1 MIASLTSRLKNKF
14 FRDAATLQIGS
25 LFNAVGNFAS
35 AALLAHFLGAET
47 QGQFYVAVSLY
58 SLLWFLVN
66 QGLLQAT
73 VAQVAAANA
82 RGQPEKVAAWLAW
95 LLKSNIAFGVVLC
108 AVGFLAL
115 PWVATHWLGS
125 SSEVGQWAAWLAL
138 SPLLE
143 TPRIVACAAM
153 HGTRRMV
160 PFAQTENAQEAMRV
174 FLVVVGALVTNSAT
188 GPVVGTLIASLCGSV
203 AALELYRR
211 ERKNA
216 NSPLPGMRDILAHV
230 RDVPLTLGTAL
241 GVKLG
246 IVRNLNALC
255 MEVIPSLLIE
265 RFGSTEWVAYLRIA
279 QRLMRVPLM
288 LMQGINRTSVPAFSE
303 LAGLKDVDRLRR
315 VYFKT
320 SFLSGLF
327 ISAGV
332 LLVMPFLG
340 WILRFA
346 FPSDYVQPVLTTCWI
361 LVPGF
366 LVMSFSVA
374 NDTFY
379 LITNTLRVAVVISV
393 GAMIPS
399 VIGIAYLAWAYPTTG
414 VAWGLSINMA
424 SSSLHI
430 MYAAYYFRRHKRSPD
445 QLAHLDPSV
454 PRIDTEPP
462 AE

>member
-1 MIASLTSRLKNKF
+1 MKRILGAFRNKF

-25 LFNAVGNFAS
+25 LLNAFGNFAS
-35 AALLAHFLGAET
+35 AALLAHLLGPKS

-82 RGQPEKVAAWLAW
+82 RGQRGKVAAWLAW
-95 LLKSNIAFGVVLC
+95 LLKSNLVFGVVLC
-108 AVGFLAL
+108 AIGFLVL
-115 PWVATHWLGS
+115 PFVARHWL
-125 SSEVGQWAAWLAL
+125 SSEAEVGTWAALLAI
-138 SPLLE
+138 SPILE

-174 FLVVVGALVTNSAT
+174 FLVVVGALITNSAM
-188 GPVVGTLIASLCGSV
+188 GAVLGTIASSLLGSV
-203 AALELYRR
+203 AAVELYRR
-211 ERKNA
+211 ERLNQD
-216 NSPLPGMRDILAHV
+216 SPLPSFAEIRAHV
-230 RDVPLTLGTAL
+230 RDVPMTLGTAL

-265 RFGSTEWVAYLRIA
+265 KFGSTEWVAYLRIA
-279 QRLMRVPLM
+279 QRLMKVPLM
-288 LMQGINRTSVPAFSE
+288 LMQGVNRTSVPAFSE
-303 LAGLKDVDRLRR
+303 LAGLKDVARLRR
-315 VYFKT
+315 LYFKT
-320 SFLSGLF
+320 SLLSGAF
-327 ISAGV
+327 ISFGV
-332 LLVMPFLG
+332 LLAMPFLG
-340 WILRFA
+340 WILART
-346 FPSDYVQPVLTTCWI
+346 FPADYVRPVSTTCWI
-361 LVPGF
+361 LLPGF
-366 LVMSFSVA
+366 IVMSFSVA

-379 LITNTLRVAVVISV
+379 LITNTLKVAVVISV
-393 GAMIPS
+393 AAMIPS
-399 VIGIAYLAWAYPTTG
+399 VILVAYLAWAYPTTG

-430 MYAAYYFRRHKRSPD
+430 LYAAYWFRNHRRTAEDLSV
-445 QLAHLDPSV
+445 LDPL
-454 PRIDTEPP
+454 DQEPDLETP

>member
-1 MIASLTSRLKNKF
+1 MKRVFAALRNKF
-14 FRDAATLQIGS
+14 FRDAATLQIGA
-25 LFNAVGNFAS
+25 LFNAAGNFAS
-35 AALLAHFLGAET
+35 AALLAHLLGPKS

-82 RGQPEKVAAWLAW
+82 RGQGGKVAAWLAW
-95 LLKSNIAFGVVLC
+95 LLKSNLVFGAVLC
-108 AVGFLAL
+108 AIGFLAL
-115 PWVATHWLGS
+115 PWVARHWLES
-125 SSEVGQWAAWLAL
+125 DPDVGTWAAWLAI
-138 SPLLE
+138 SPILE
-143 TPRIVACAAM
+143 TPRLVACAAM

-174 FLVVVGALVTNSAT
+174 FLVVVGALVTNSAA
-188 GPVVGTLIASLCGSV
+188 GAVIGTIVSSFLGSIAAV
-203 AALELYRR
+203 ELYRR
-211 ERKNA
+211 ERLKE
-216 NSPLPGMRDILAHV
+216 NSPLPSFAEIRAHV

-265 RFGSTEWVAYLRIA
+265 KFGSTEWVAYLRIA
-279 QRLMRVPLM
+279 QRLMKVPLM

-303 LAGLKDVDRLRR
+303 LAGLKDIDRLRR
-315 VYFKT
+315 LYFKT
-320 SFLSGLF
+320 TLLSGMF
-327 ISAGV
+327 ISLGV
-332 LLVMPFLG
+332 ILVMPFLG
-340 WILRFA
+340 WILA
-346 FPSDYVQPVLTTCWI
+346 HTFPANYVRPVSTTCWI

-379 LITNTLRVAVVISV
+379 LITNTLKVAVVISV
-393 GAMIPS
+393 AAMIPS
-399 VIGIAYLAWAYPTTG
+399 VILVAYLAWAYPTTG

-430 MYAAYYFRRHKRSPD
+430 AYAAWWFRRNRRPPEA
-445 QLAHLDPSV
+445 LAHLDPSV
-454 PRIDTEPP
+454 PTIDIEQP

>member
-1 MIASLTSRLKNKF
+1 MKRILAAFRTKF
-14 FRDAATLQIGS
+14 FRDTATLQIGS
-25 LFNAVGNFAS
+25 LLNAGGNFVS
-35 AALLAHFLGAET
+35 AALLAHLLGAEN
-47 QGQFYVAVSLY
+47 QGRFYVAISLY

-82 RGQPEKVAAWLAW
+82 RGQGEKVAAWLAW
-95 LLKSNIAFGVVLC
+95 LLKSNLLFGAVLC
-108 AVGFLAL
+108 AIGFVTL
-115 PWVATHWLGS
+115 PWVATHWLGT
-125 SSEVGQWAAWLAL
+125 SSEVGTWAAWLAI
-138 SPLLE
+138 SPILE
-143 TPRIVACAAM
+143 TPRIVACAAL

-160 PFAQTENAQEAMRV
+160 PFAQTENAQEAMRI
-174 FLVVVGALVTNSAT
+174 FLVIAGALLTNSAV
-188 GPVVGTLIASLCGSV
+188 GPVIGTIVSSLCGSV
-203 AALELYRR
+203 AAVELYRR
-211 ERKNA
+211 ERRKSD
-216 NSPLPGMRDILAHV
+216 SPLPSLAEIRAHV

-279 QRLMRVPLM
+279 QRLMKVPLM

-303 LAGLKDVDRLRR
+303 LAGLKDVARLKHL
-315 VYFKT
+315 YFKT
-320 SFLSGLF
+320 SLFSGLF
-327 ISAGV
+327 IGLGV
-332 LLVMPFLG
+332 VCAMPFLG
-340 WILRFA
+340 WILA
-346 FPSDYVQPVLTTCWI
+346 HTFPSSYVRPVSNTCWI
-361 LVPGF
+361 LLPGF
-366 LVMSFSVA
+366 LVMAFSVA

-379 LITNTLRVAVVISV
+379 LITNTLKVAVLVSV

-399 VIGIAYLAWAYPTTG
+399 VILIAYLAWMYPTTG

-430 MYAAYYFRRHKRSPD
+430 LYAAWWFRRHKRETEA
-445 QLAHLDPSV
+445 LEHLDPSV
-454 PRIDTEPP
+454 ATIELESP